1 MNREIEDFCNILE
14 SYDSH
19 IWGWSN
25 SFILKHIEDGFKI
38 KEYIN
43 KNNHKICEYLEFLN
57 SELKTTIDTLL
68 NSTDVDE
75 YSSPLATEQL
85 RCEYTIEI
93 IQLRKRFFSALA
105 LFNLD
110 CKNILRMSNEV
121 ANILKLH

>member
-57 SELKTTIDTLL
+57 NELKTTIDILL

-75 YSSPLATEQL
+75 YA
-85 RCEYTIEI
+85 IEI